1 MLPYAALL
9 PVPSPPPF
17 LSTDFDSSAEQRLLA
32 LIESGGP
39 HDKDELL
46 ALFDQL
52 KPISFETLKGEW
64 TGGWFETGH
73 PAGRWMKEIR
83 WVGAAFRSPHDID
96 PIIARGDDGKKKV
109 LDEWG
114 HAKVSRFP
122 AHPHLFAESE
132 LTNAPIQLFEAKF
145 RGLVSAVVVYDKHP
159 IVDYFRSVNDDF
171 VMGLMERTE
180 WRDSGLSFFYL
191 LREKV

>member
-1 MLPYAALL
+1 MLP
-9 PVPSPPPF
+9 
-17 LSTDFDSSAEQRLLA
+17 AEQRLLA

-114 HAKVSRFP
+114 HAK
-122 AHPHLFAESE
+122 
-132 LTNAPIQLFEAKF
+132 LFEAKF